1 MLSISQK
8 ESILRKASVAIPR
21 FPTRRPP
28 PPQRFD
34 DDGSRYAEAER
45 TADDELKQAV
55 ARWKEDIESLYETH
69 IRRRVEATIQT
80 VKSHAIGDRGG

>member
-8 ESILRKASVAIPR
+8 ESILRKAGVPIPP

-28 PPQRFD
+28 PPLRFD
-34 DDGSRYAEAER
+34 EDGTRYVDAER
-45 TADDELKQAV
+45 SADDELQQAV
-55 ARWKEDIESLYETH
+55 AHWKENIERLYETH